1 MHTLLT
7 RAHAD
12 WLADAAKLDPPTR
25 LYVDGDYVD
34 AVSGA
39 TFDTFAPRDATLLAS
54 VAAGDVADVDRAV
67 ASARAAFD
75 DGRWRDL
82 PPKQRKAVLLRFAEL
97 IREHAAE
104 LALLESLDVGKPII
118 EAVRVDVAKTA
129 ETIQWYAE
137 AIDKTYEQIAP
148 APSDALALIT
158 HEPLGVIGAVVP
170 WNYPLMITAWKLGP
184 ALATGNSVVV
194 KPAEQSPLGT
204 LVLARLATEAG
215 LPNGVFNVVTGFGE
229 TAGQALGRHR
239 DVDKIAFTGSTT
251 VGRMFQR
258 YAADS
263 NGKGV
268 SIEAGGKSAQL
279 VLPDVPDIAAAA
291 SAIAWGICYN
301 AGQSCNAGSR
311 LVVHESIA
319 DQVVEEVLKVMAT
332 FVTGDPLDPAT
343 TMGAIV
349 SQAQLDTV
357 LSYIET
363 GRTEARAVHGGRRVH
378 AETGGWFV
386 EPAVLADVPNSAVV
400 AQEEI
405 FGPVL
410 ATTTFRDLDEGVRIA
425 NDTRYGLAASVWTA
439 DVSRAHR
446 VARALRAGTV
456 WVNTFDMSDVITP
469 FGGFNDTGT
478 GRDKSLHAMDNYTA
492 LKTTWLAV

>member
-1 MHTLLT
+1 M
-7 RAHAD
+7 
-12 WLADAAKLDPPTR
+12 
-25 LYVDGDYVD
+25 
-34 AVSGA
+34 
-39 TFDTFAPRDATLLAS
+39 
-54 VAAGDVADVDRAV
+54 
-67 ASARAAFD
+67 
-75 DGRWRDL
+75 
-82 PPKQRKAVLLRFAEL
+82 
-97 IREHAAE
+97 
-104 LALLESLDVGKPII
+104 GKPIT
-118 EAVRVDVAKTA
+118 EAVRVDVTKTA

-148 APSDALALIT
+148 TPADALALIT

-184 ALATGNSVVV
+184 ALATGNSAVV

-204 LVLARLATEAG
+204 LLLARLATEAG
-215 LPNGVFNVVTGFGE
+215 LPDGVFNVVTGFGE
-229 TAGQALGRHR
+229 TAGQALGRHNG
-239 DVDKIAFTGSTT
+239 VDKITFTGSTS
-251 VGRMFQR
+251 VGRLFQR

-291 SAIAWGICYN
+291 SAIAWGIYYN

-311 LVVHESIA
+311 LVVHESVA
-319 DQVVEEVLKVMAT
+319 DELIDEVLKVAGT
-332 FVTGDPLDPAT
+332 FVVGDPLDPAT

-349 SQAQLDTV
+349 SQSQLDTV
-357 LSYIET
+357 LSYIEA
-363 GRTEARAVHGGRRVH
+363 GRGEADTVHGGRRIL

-386 EPAVLADVPNSAVV
+386 EPTVLRGVSNSALV
-400 AQEEI
+400 AQQEI

-410 ATTTFRDLDEGVRIA
+410 ATMTFRDLHDGVRMA

-439 DVSRAHR
+439 DPSRAHR

-469 FGGFNDTGT
+469 FGGFKDTGT

-492 LKTTWLAV
+492 LKTTWLAL

>member
-1 MHTLLT
+1 MASLLNRT
-7 RAHAD
+7 HAD
-12 WLADAAKLDPPTR
+12 WLADAAELAPATGLYLDGGYT
-25 LYVDGDYVD
+25 D
-34 AVSGA
+34 AASGA
-39 TFDTFAPRDATLLAS
+39 TFDTFAPRDGSVLAS
-54 VAAGDVADVDRAV
+54 VAAGDVEDVDRAV
-67 ASARAAFD
+67 ASARRAFE

-82 PPKQRKAVLLRFAEL
+82 APRQRKAVLLRFADL
-97 IREHAAE
+97 IRDNAAE
-104 LALLESLDVGKPII
+104 LALLESLDVGKPIT
-118 EAVRVDVAKTA
+118 EAIRVDVAKTA

-137 AIDKTYEQIAP
+137 TIDKTYEQIAP
-148 APSDALALIT
+148 TPADALALIT

-204 LVLARLATEAG
+204 LLLARLATEAG
-215 LPNGVFNVVTGFGE
+215 LPDGVFNVVTGFGE
-229 TAGQALGRHR
+229 TAGQALGRHQ
-239 DVDKIAFTGSTT
+239 DVDKIAFTGSTA
-251 VGRMFQR
+251 VGRLFQR

-279 VLPDVPDIAAAA
+279 VLPDVPDVAAAA
-291 SAIAWGICYN
+291 SAIAWGIYYN

-311 LVVHESIA
+311 LVVHESIV
-319 DQVVEEVLKVMAT
+319 DQMVEEVLKVVGT
-332 FVTGDPLDPAT
+332 FVVGDPLDPAT

-349 SQAQLDTV
+349 SQSQLDTV
-357 LSYIET
+357 LGYVET
-363 GRTEARAVHGGRRVH
+363 GRREAETVHGGRRIL

-386 EPAVLADVPNSAVV
+386 EPTVLRGVPNEAIV
-400 AQEEI
+400 AQQEI

-410 ATTTFRDLDEGVRIA
+410 ATMTFRDLDEGVRIA

-439 DVSRAHR
+439 ELSRAHR

-469 FGGFNDTGT
+469 FGGFKDTGT
-478 GRDKSLHAMDNYTA
+478 GRDKSLHAIENYTA
-492 LKTTWLAV
+492 LKTTWLAL